1 VRYNGWHIAPACL
14 QADIAYWPFA
24 ERFQLLLSHF
34 FGLDMR
40 ELGPPQIGQW
50 IDVMQQRLLCQIA
63 AANPDLFL
71 QAVEEHK
78 TIDFF
83 DYATYNA
90 CDLHP
95 HLSVARWW
103 MICTTLWS
111 FNNYTVSVFCKCY
124 LRMILVL
131 VDRDRIE
138 WSIIELWLF
147 IEWWE
152 SV

>member
-1 VRYNGWHIAPACL
+1 
-14 QADIAYWPFA
+14 
-24 ERFQLLLSHF
+24 
-34 FGLDMR
+34 MR

-50 IDVMQQRLLCQIA
+50 IDVMQQRPSCQIA

-95 HLSVARWW
+95 HLSIARW
-103 MICTTLWS
+103 
-111 FNNYTVSVFCKCY
+111 
-124 LRMILVL
+124 
-131 VDRDRIE
+131 
-138 WSIIELWLF
+138 
-147 IEWWE
+147 
-152 SV
+152 